1 MGRPRKHDRHL
12 PARMYR
18 RRGVYYYA
26 ELSGTWRNLGRDYG
40 AALIKYAEIVG
51 ERLQVRSVSDLLGQY
66 IEHAV
71 GRCAAATV
79 VNYRISAANLC
90 KVFGNVAVVDVVPAD
105 VYRYVVTVGNV
116 QANRDRAL
124 LSAAYT
130 HARRTG
136 AVPAGFDDP
145 TKGLH
150 FRNEEKPRKRYLSD
164 AEQLALSDASSPKL
178 AVIQRFLYLT
188 GMRQGDALRVRIED
202 IDDAEGIYYEAG
214 KTGSRQVVQWS
225 EDLRACV
232 DDALRLWRRFGRVWL
247 FESKPRG
254 KAAARGVGPYTPS
267 GLRALFRVAR
277 AKSGVSDARL
287 HDLRRKAGSDVD
299 EAHAQQMLGHAD
311 PKTTRRHY
319 RAKPARVKPSK

>member
-1 MGRPRKHDRHL
+1 
-12 PARMYR
+12 MYR
-18 RRGVYYYA
+18 RRGAYYYA
-26 ELSGTWRNLGRDYG
+26 HRDGRWQPLGRDYG

-51 ERLQVRSVSDLLGQY
+51 EPPKVRTVADLLAQY
-66 IEHAV
+66 VEHAS
-71 GRCAAATV
+71 GRCAPATIT
-79 VNYRISAANLC
+79 NYQASMVNLC
-90 KVFGNVAVVDVVPAD
+90 KVFGAVAIVDVAPAD
-105 VYRYVVTVGNV
+105 VYRYVVTLGNV

-136 AVPAGFDDP
+136 AVPKDFDDP

-150 FRNEEKPRKRYLSD
+150 YRNPETPKQRYVSD
-164 AEQLALSDASSPKL
+164 DEHAALVAAASPKL

-188 GMRQGDALRVRIED
+188 GMRQGDALRVQIAD
-202 IDDAEGIYYEAG
+202 IDDEGIHYVAS
-214 KTGSRQVVQWS
+214 KTGKRSVVLWTD
-225 EDLRACV
+225 ELRACV

-247 FESKPRG
+247 FESKPKG
-254 KAAARGVGPYTPS
+254 LHAARGVGPYTPS

-277 AKSGVSDARL
+277 AKAGVEGVTL

-299 EAHAQQMLGHAD
+299 EVHAQEILGHAD

-319 RAKPARVKPSK
+319 RAKPTRVRPVK

>member
-1 MGRPRKHDRHL
+1 MGRRRKHDRHL

-18 RRGVYYYA
+18 RGAVYYYA
-26 ELSGTWRNLGRDYG
+26 HAGGRWEPLGREYG
-40 AALIKYAEIVG
+40 AALIRYAEIVG
-51 ERLQVRSVSDLLGQY
+51 ERPQVRTVADLLGQY
-66 IEHAV
+66 IEDAR
-71 GRCAAATV
+71 GRCKPATV
-79 VNYRISAANLC
+79 ANYRISAENLC
-90 KVFGNVAVVDVVPAD
+90 KVFGSVAIADVTPAD
-105 VYRYVVTVGNV
+105 VYRYVVTLGNT

-150 FRNEEKPRKRYLSD
+150 YRNPEEPRDRYVTDGEHAVLLS
-164 AEQLALSDASSPKL
+164 ASSPKL

-188 GMRQGDALRVRIED
+188 GMRQGDALQVRVAD
-202 IDDAEGIYYEAG
+202 IDDEGIHYAAS
-214 KTGSRQVVQWS
+214 KTGARQVVTWTP
-225 EDLRACV
+225 ELRACV
-232 DDALRLWRRFGRVWL
+232 DEALKLWRRFGRVWL
-247 FESKPRG
+247 FESHPKG
-254 KAAARGVGPYTPS
+254 KHAARGVGPYTPS

-277 AKSGVSDARL
+277 AKTGIRDVRL

-299 EAHAQQMLGHAD
+299 EAHAQELLQHAD

-319 RAKPARVKPSK
+319 RAKPARVRPVK

>member
-1 MGRPRKHDRHL
+1 MGRRRKHDRHL

-18 RRGVYYYA
+18 RRGVYYYVEPA
-26 ELSGTWRNLGRDYG
+26 GKWSSLGRDYG

-51 ERLQVRSVSDLLGQY
+51 EPPQVRTVADLLAQY
-66 IEHAV
+66 IEHAG
-71 GRCAAATV
+71 GRCAPATIA
-79 VNYRISAANLC
+79 NYRISMANLC
-90 KVFGNVAVVDVVPAD
+90 KVFGAVAIVDVTPAD
-105 VYRYVVTVGNV
+105 VYRYVVTLGTV

-136 AVPAGFDDP
+136 AVPRDFDDP

-150 FRNEEKPRKRYLSD
+150 FRNPEEPRKRYVTD
-164 AEQLALSDASSPKL
+164 AEQAALLAAASPKL

-188 GMRQGDALRVRIED
+188 GMRQGDALRVRVAD
-202 IDDAEGIYYEAG
+202 IDDDGIHYEAS
-214 KTGSRQVVQWS
+214 KTGKRQVVQWS
-225 EDLRACV
+225 DDLRACV
-232 DDALRLWRRFGRVWL
+232 DDAMSLWRRFGRVWL
-247 FESKPRG
+247 FESRPRG
-254 KAAARGVGPYTPS
+254 KAAERGVGPYTPS

-277 AKSGVSDARL
+277 AKAGVEDVRL

-299 EAHAQQMLGHAD
+299 EAHAQGLLGHAD

-319 RAKPARVKPSK
+319 RAKPARVKPVK